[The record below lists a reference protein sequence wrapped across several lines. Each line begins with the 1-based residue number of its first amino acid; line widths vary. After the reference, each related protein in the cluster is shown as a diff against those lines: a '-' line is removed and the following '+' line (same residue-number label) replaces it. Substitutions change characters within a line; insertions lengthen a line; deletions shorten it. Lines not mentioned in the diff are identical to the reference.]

1 MNSSLNLQH
10 SGNNTNNFV
19 LERKLISIHSE
30 DRDITKWPYA
40 NTFEIQLPDAYQNIH
55 SMRLVDI
62 TIPVNYYTFSNDNQ
76 NTKMCFSVVPKD
88 ASGVFYTN
96 LNDSSNVSFQIQI
109 QEGFYEPYEL
119 ANEITTKMNKKI
131 TSNHHE
137 KGGAPSETYDKFSVF
152 YDNVA
157 QKYWFGNTEDDF
169 TLNFAEEIVY
179 DLSNTQQPIVW
190 EQYTKWGLPSYIG
203 FDKQTYT
210 TSSDASGVEF
220 GYLLLS
226 DTYWIKPASS
236 GQSVYYTKAPRT
248 LNINGEKTIYME
260 IDKYCTYDELVPY
273 SEATTAT
280 ATCIR
285 NKQVYKSDYGGRKN
299 SAFAKIPVTTLPHGD
314 TFESRNGFLQNVAI
328 FDPPLERI
336 QKLKFKF
343 RYHDGRLVDFNH
355 NPLNFTLELHKLK
368 NEIQQTN
375 TIRVPPLYTL

>member
-1 MNSSLNLQH
+1 MNSHNIQQPG
-10 SGNNTNNFV
+10 SGENKNYV
-19 LERKLISIHSE
+19 LERKLISIHSD
-30 DRDITKWPYA
+30 DRDIIKWPHA
-40 NTFEIQLPDAYQNIH
+40 NNFEIQLPDAYQNIH

-62 TIPVNYYTFSNDNQ
+62 TIPVNYYTFSNQNQ
-76 NTKMCFSVVPKD
+76 NTKMQFSVIPKD
-88 ASGVFYTN
+88 ASGVFYDS
-96 LNDSSNVSFQIQI
+96 LNDSSNVPFQVEI

-119 ANEITTKMNKKI
+119 ANEITTKMNNRI

-137 KGGAPSETYDKFSVF
+137 KEGVSSDKYDKFSVY

-169 TLNFAEEIVY
+169 TLNFAEKITY
-179 DLSNTQQPIVW
+179 DLSNTQQPVVW

-203 FDKQTYT
+203 FEKKNYT
-210 TSSDASGVEF
+210 TSSDPSGVEF

-226 DTYWIKPASS
+226 DTFWIKPATS

-260 IDKYCTYDELVPY
+260 VEKYCTYDELLPY

-285 NKQVYKSDYGGRKN
+285 NKPVYKSDYGGRKN

-368 NEIQQTN
+368 NEMKQVS